1 MSISR
6 QDAIETALQLSTD
19 PARASVLEVRLLAAE
34 EFAPLRVAHPEV
46 APERE
51 VYFVD
56 VEGPHESGIVGKLF
70 GPFREPSQ
78 ARSAI
83 KKEISPEPPHSQ
95 EERYFVIVDRTTG
108 EVLLQG
114 PWH

>member
-6 QDAIETALQLSTD
+6 QDAIKTALQLSTD
-19 PARASVLEVRLLAAE
+19 PARAGVVEARLLSAG
-34 EFAPLRVAHPEV
+34 EFAPLRVAHPEIE
-46 APERE
+46 PERE

-56 VEGPHESGIVGKLF
+56 VQGPHESGIVGKLYGHF
-70 GPFREPSQ
+70 PEPSQ

-83 KKEISPEPPHSQ
+83 RRETPPEPSLSQ
-95 EERYFVIVDRTTG
+95 EERYFVIVDGSTG
-108 EVLLQG
+108 EVLLEG